1 MESFAMGKR
10 IVVLTGAGV
19 SAESG
24 LSTYRDS
31 GGTWDN
37 YDPMVVA
44 SIQGWYSDPATVLSF
59 YNGLR
64 RRIEKCQPN
73 SAHLDIA
80 ALEKDYD
87 VVVVTQN
94 VDDLHER
101 AGSTHVIHLHG
112 EASKVRPQDCFNDRD
127 GFSEK
132 SVVEV
137 GYSPVNI
144 GDTDS
149 RGVQLRPHIVFFGE
163 AVPRMDDAIRA
174 VKKADIVLIVG
185 TSLQVYPA
193 ASLYHYAPYD
203 AKIYLI
209 DPKDV
214 PVSEKRI
221 TLIRDVATRG
231 MKTFLSL
238 IGA

>member
-1 MESFAMGKR
+1 MKK

-44 SIQGWYSDPATVLSF
+44 SIQGWYNDPKTVLNF

-64 RRIEKCQPN
+64 KRMAACQPN
-73 SAHLDIA
+73 SAHKDIA
-80 ALEKDYD
+80 ALEKEYD
-87 VVVVTQN
+87 VTVITQN

-101 AGSTHVIHLHG
+101 AGSSKIIHLHG
-112 EASKVRPQDCFNDRD
+112 EATKVRPQDCFNDRD
-127 GFSEK
+127 GFSER
-132 SVVEV
+132 SVVDV
-137 GYSPVNI
+137 GYAPVNL
-144 GDTDS
+144 GDTDT

-163 AVPRMDDAIRA
+163 AVPKMDDAIRA
-174 VKKADIVLIVG
+174 VEKADIVLIVG

-203 AKIYLI
+203 TPIFII

-214 PVSEKRI
+214 PAYEKRI
-221 TLIRDVATRG
+221 THIRDVATRG
-231 MKTFLSL
+231 MKTFLEKIKAL
-238 IGA
+238 

>member
-1 MESFAMGKR
+1 MKK

-44 SIQGWYSDPATVLSF
+44 SIQGWYNDPRTVLDF

-64 RRIEKCQPN
+64 TRMAACKPN

-80 ALEKDYD
+80 ALEKNYD
-87 VVVVTQN
+87 VTVITQN

-101 AGSTHVIHLHG
+101 AGSSKIIHLHG
-112 EASKVRPQDCFNDRD
+112 EATKVRPEDTFNDYD
-127 GFSEK
+127 GFSERA
-132 SVVEV
+132 VVDV
-137 GYSPVNI
+137 GYAPVNI
-144 GDTDS
+144 GDKDA
-149 RGVQLRPHIVFFGE
+149 RGVQMRPHIVFFGE
-163 AVPRMDDAIRA
+163 AVPKMEDAIRA
-174 VKKADIVLIVG
+174 VEQADIVLIVG

-193 ASLYHYAPYD
+193 ASLYHYAGAGVP
-203 AKIYLI
+203 IFII

-214 PVSEKRI
+214 PAYEKRI
-221 TLIRDVATRG
+221 THIRDVATRG
-231 MKTFLSL
+231 MKTFLEKIMDL
-238 IGA
+238 